1 MSKAQTSELEQQLV
15 VFDVGDESFGVDID
29 SVQEIIRMQVI
40 TRVPGAPEFVE
51 GIINLRGRIIPV
63 IDLRRRIGLARAAV
77 SKSSRIV
84 VVEIDGPT
92 VGMIVDGVSEV
103 LRLSEESV
111 EPPSSVVSS
120 DDSDY
125 IKGIAKLDDRLITLL
140 QLDRLLVDRSM
151 AGSV

>member
-1 MSKAQTSELEQQLV
+1 MSKAQTSELERQLV
-15 VFDVGDESFGVDID
+15 VFDVGDESFGVEID
-29 SVQEIIRMQVI
+29 SVQEIIRMQLI

-63 IDLRRRIGLARAAV
+63 IDLRRRIGLPRAAV

-84 VVEIDGPT
+84 VVEIAGPT

-103 LRLSEESV
+103 LRLTEDSV

-151 AGSV
+151 AESV